1 MEIKAYTSKGCFY
14 CDQLKELFNRAEL
27 EYTSILVTDGPE
39 YNEGS
44 TMSRNEF
51 RQKYPNSVGFP
62 HVIIDE
68 VEHGGLVNV
77 AKYLVK
83 NGYVSTKKG

>member
-14 CDQLKELFNRAEL
+14 CDQLKELFKRAEL
-27 EYTSILVTDGPE
+27 EYETILVDSPSE
-39 YNEGS
+39 RS
-44 TMSRNEF
+44 DF
-51 RQKYPNSVGFP
+51 RLKYPSAQGYP
-62 HVIIDE
+62 HVIIDG

>member
-14 CDQLKELFNRAEL
+14 CDQLKELFKRAEL
-27 EYTSILVTDGPE
+27 EYETSLVDSPSE
-39 YNEGS
+39 RS
-44 TMSRNEF
+44 DF
-51 RQKYPNSVGFP
+51 RMKYPNAIGFP
-62 HVIIDE
+62 HVIIDG